1 MTDSSGT
8 RRLPTGTNRSSTS
21 GTLTR
26 ANRSSPV
33 SGSTAI
39 TPSESESPDTYGNGW
54 PGPTA
59 SGVRIGK
66 TSRSKNLRSFS
77 RSRSEQSSIVATSI
91 PAAASAGARSRFQSF
106 PCRAVSSDDALAGS
120 RRAPVPR

>member
-39 TPSESESPDTYGNGW
+39 TPSESESPETYGNVW
-54 PGPTA
+54 PDPTA
-59 SGVRIGK
+59 SGVRIG
-66 TSRSKNLRSFS
+66 
-77 RSRSEQSSIVATSI
+77 
-91 PAAASAGARSRFQSF
+91 
-106 PCRAVSSDDALAGS
+106 
-120 RRAPVPR
+120 